1 VSSAALSFGNDL
13 AFSAPARA
21 RPSGTRRIV
30 SRLKLYPDVPA
41 KRRSTIIRDL
51 ILLGLVVVF
60 AWMGIKVHDAV
71 NSLAVLGSGVKDAG
85 LSVQSGFNSAAGA
98 VGGIPF
104 VGGKLSD
111 ALESA
116 GQGSG
121 GNVAALGQSGVDKV
135 HELALLLGLIVFAL
149 PTLIVLLIMVPPRIR
164 QIRQLGAAN
173 AALVDTHDPERRRLL
188 AMRAAFG
195 LSYLTLLG
203 YTRDPLGD
211 LAAGRYDPL
220 VQAAL
225 DDVGIRRPPPP

>member
-1 VSSAALSFGNDL
+1 
-13 AFSAPARA
+13 
-21 RPSGTRRIV
+21 
-30 SRLKLYPDVPA
+30 
-41 KRRSTIIRDL
+41 
-51 ILLGLVVVF
+51 
-60 AWMGIKVHDAV
+60 MGIKVHDVV
-71 NSLAVLGSGVKDAG
+71 NELAVLGSGVKEAG

-104 VGGKLSD
+104 VGGKLSG

-121 GNVAALGQSGVDKV
+121 GNVASLGQSGIDKV
-135 HELALLLGLIVFAL
+135 HQLALLLGFIVFAL
-149 PTLIVLLIMVPPRIR
+149 PTAIVLLVMLPPRIR

-203 YTRDPLGD
+203 YTKDPIGD

-220 VQAAL
+220 VAAAL
-225 DDVGIRRPPPP
+225 DDVGIRRPPPAPRVGFVP